1 MKNTFGVT
9 PKISLTKDSVLAP
22 SDIDSILKEQ
32 KGEKLEERV
41 EKLNAAI
48 STVPHLKLNE
58 RVLPTIKFNNK
69 KLENLIDTRTD
80 LNINME
86 NKAGSLGKVT
96 TIIAKNNGNITNI
109 RFNNRKKDFYETV
122 IDIEVRDKNHL
133 SNIIAALRLLNE
145 VSSCERI
152 KG

>member
-1 MKNTFGVT
+1 
-9 PKISLTKDSVLAP
+9 
-22 SDIDSILKEQ
+22 
-32 KGEKLEERV
+32 
-41 EKLNAAI
+41 
-48 STVPHLKLNE
+48 
-58 RVLPTIKFNNK
+58 
-69 KLENLIDTRTD
+69 
-80 LNINME
+80 ME

-109 RFNNRKKDFYETV
+109 RFNNRKTDFYETV